1 MRTEVAEGTGGGGV
15 GMDLATAVAR
25 VIKEYE
31 QAKKREYIYNPL
43 AYALYKVWKDA
54 DNAPP
59 RIGGKI

>member
-1 MRTEVAEGTGGGGV
+1 MT
-15 GMDLATAVAR
+15 LATAVAR
-25 VIKEYE
+25 VINEYE
-31 QAKKREYIYNPL
+31 KAKKQKHIYNQL